1 MPLRSV
7 RILFHTEQWNSPNTV
22 NGNLGIILHAA
33 QEMWKAGHGDWF
45 SNNWEIRDKSR
56 NICVLITS
64 AIGDITSG
72 QLVCALLMKTAI
84 KCFFKKDFGPCPCDC
99 AKLELRRPK
108 VLHGSVDIIICITSI
123 SVFLP
128 PVLYANWHSSIFFF
142 KLDLQT
148 QVFPPSPVFLLISV
162 SLAAPFPPY
171 PRSSILRQSLVRHCF
186 QAKSSLPF
194 PHSLT
199 PCVNLDES

>member
-1 MPLRSV
+1 M
-7 RILFHTEQWNSPNTV
+7 
-22 NGNLGIILHAA
+22 A
-33 QEMWKAGHGDWF
+33 QLTL
-45 SNNWEIRDKSR
+45 SS
-56 NICVLITS
+56 
-64 AIGDITSG
+64 
-72 QLVCALLMKTAI
+72 ALLAYLCSCLLCYMQTGTA
-84 KCFFKKDFGPCPCDC
+84 
-99 AKLELRRPK
+99 A
-108 VLHGSVDIIICITSI
+108 
-123 SVFLP
+123 
-128 PVLYANWHSSIFFF
+128 FFF